1 MAHLSVGD
9 AAGAGFKLIGG
20 KPLSV
25 FAWGLFAIVLGVLP
39 VMAMMGTSMTPF
51 MDMVRDMKLHPGV
64 QPSHEQMMHMYGNMM
79 FVNPLARLASL
90 VVKTM
95 LAAAVFRAVLEPRK
109 NAFAY
114 LRISMQEV
122 WILLVS
128 IVEMI
133 LVGVGVVVALI
144 VCGLIVGVVA
154 SSATK
159 MAAGLT
165 GVVLAVI
172 CVVALIWVLLR
183 LSMATPMSFE
193 ERGFRLFES
202 WKITRGHAFG
212 LFLLALLIGVIL
224 LLLELAALVVIG
236 IPMMLIF
243 HPHAMG
249 PEAIQAF
256 MKQPPQMMLQ
266 TVGPVIVVCVLV
278 FSFVIG
284 ALQAIVLAPW
294 ATAYRMLRPA
304 QG

>member
-39 VMAMMGTSMTPF
+39 VMAMMGTSMTPL
-51 MDMVRDMKLHPGV
+51 MDMMRDMKLHPETP
-64 QPSHEQMMHMYGNMM
+64 PSQAQMMHMYGNMM
-79 FVNPLARLASL
+79 FVNPLMRLASM
-90 VVKTM
+90 VIKTM
-95 LAAAVFRAVLEPRK
+95 LAAAVFRAVLEPKK

-114 LRISMQEV
+114 LRLSMQEV

-128 IVEMI
+128 IVETIMI
-133 LVGVGVVVALI
+133 VVGAAVALL

>member
-39 VMAMMGTSMTPF
+39 VMAMMGTSMTPI
-51 MDMVRDMKLHPGV
+51 MDMMRDIRLHPGT
-64 QPSHEQMMHMYGNMM
+64 QPSQAQMMHTYGHLM
-79 FVNPLARLASL
+79 FMNPLMRLASL

-95 LAAAVFRAVLEPRK
+95 LTAAVFRAVLEPKK

-128 IVEMI
+128 IVEAI
-133 LVGVGVVVALI
+133 LVFVGAVVALI
-144 VCGLIVGVVA
+144 VCGLIVAAVA
-154 SSATK
+154 SSATR

-165 GVVLAVI
+165 GAVLALI
-172 CVVALIWVLLR
+172 CVIALIWVLLR

-212 LFLLALLIGVIL
+212 LFLLALLIVVIL
-224 LLLELAALVVIG
+224 LLLELAGAVVIG
-236 IPMMLIF
+236 IPMMMIF

-249 PEAIQAF
+249 PEAMQAF

-266 TVGPVIVVCVLV
+266 TAGPAIAVCVLI